1 VVNRVVHQIE
11 GETSDNFKITAAAQ
25 GITVREGYAV
35 NEIKETESLCPECL
49 KVIPATIYEEDG
61 KVYLKKTCPDHG
73 EFTDVYWSDYE
84 QYQRALRYE
93 HLGTKLNNPR
103 TKVDKSCPYDCGIC
117 PEHNSHTV
125 LAIIDVTN
133 RCNLRCPICFAH
145 AGAAGYIYEP
155 TVDQIRG
162 MLENLRS
169 NDPVAPPALQFS
181 GGEPTVRDDLPELVR
196 MAKEMGFEHVEV
208 NSNGIRMAESVD
220 YCRSLKE
227 AGVSTVYLQFDGV
240 TPEPYLVARG
250 FDLFDIKKKALSNLK
265 EAGFRSIVLVPV
277 LVGGVNDD
285 QIGDIIRFA
294 IDHRDI
300 VRCVNFQPVSITG
313 RINRKDRE
321 KMRITIP
328 DLMRLAEEQT
338 DGLIKRDDWYPVPT
352 VIPLTRFIGK
362 LRDRKYVDFSAH
374 PHCGMATY
382 LIMDGEKAAPIT
394 EYLKVDRF
402 LEAIETA
409 SRKIEEGHRTQAK
422 MRIAAS
428 ALRNID
434 LGMLRKFLLPVIW
447 KGDYKS
453 LSDLHYNMIMIG
465 SMHFMDPYNFDL
477 ERVNRCVI
485 HYATPD
491 GRIIP
496 FCSMNTLHRRAVE
509 EKFAQPL
516 EGAEVTPLFD
526 VESLN
531 EKLREETTVPAS

>member
-1 VVNRVVHQIE
+1 
-11 GETSDNFKITAAAQ
+11 
-25 GITVREGYAV
+25 V

-61 KVYLKKTCPDHG
+61 KVYLKKTCPQHG
-73 EFTDVYWSDYE
+73 EFTDIYWSDYE

-103 TKVDKSCPYDCGIC
+103 TKVDKGCPYDCGLC

-362 LRDRKYVDFSAH
+362 LRDRRYVDFSAH